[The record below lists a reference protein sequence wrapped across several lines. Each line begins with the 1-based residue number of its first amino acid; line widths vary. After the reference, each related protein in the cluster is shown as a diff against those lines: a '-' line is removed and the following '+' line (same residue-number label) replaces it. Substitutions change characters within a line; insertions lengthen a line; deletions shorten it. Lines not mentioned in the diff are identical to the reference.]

1 MAAAQELS
9 IASVS
14 RKPDQFTKAKA
25 GESAACLLSF
35 RTRRD
40 PEELPLKVMFMTLR
54 PHPAPFLAKYEE
66 QLAENAPQHAEDAP
80 FHA

>member
-40 PEELPLKVMFMTLR
+40 PEELPLSVMFMPLQ
-54 PHPAPFLAKYEE
+54 PHPAPLFAKDEE
-66 QLAENAPQHAEDAP
+66 WRAENAPQQAGDAL

>member
-25 GESAACLLSF
+25 GESAACRLSF

-54 PHPAPFLAKYEE
+54 PHPAPLFVKDEE
-66 QLAENAPQHAEDAP
+66 RLAEHAPQQAGDAP